1 MYIYMQ
7 LFTKYHPSIAPV
19 DYLNMIRVYW
29 YSGDMIGGLDYI
41 YAAEAAGIDFLNHTE
56 AGQLEY
62 IPQYKRKT
70 STPTTTTT
78 TDATA
83 TTTSNSTTT
92 SNNTSQVASTEDT
105 SSFLK
110 ERTSSRKSNSII
122 GRKIQAD
129 FVTFFHGKG
138 LRQLDQFYYLLL
150 DLVATG
156 HKIPRVLLNGLIMSG
171 GRLGQVC
178 IV

>member
-1 MYIYMQ
+1 
-7 LFTKYHPSIAPV
+7 
-19 DYLNMIRVYW
+19 MIRVYW
-29 YSGDMIGGLDYI
+29 YSGDMVGGLDYI

-70 STPTTTTT
+70 TTNTNT
-78 TDATA
+78 TDN
-83 TTTSNSTTT
+83 TTTSENNTT
-92 SNNTSQVASTEDT
+92 SPQVASTEDT

>member
-1 MYIYMQ
+1 M
-7 LFTKYHPSIAPV
+7 V
-19 DYLNMIRVYW
+19 
-29 YSGDMIGGLDYI
+29 GGLDYI
-41 YAAEAAGIDFLNHTE
+41 YAAEAAGIDFLNHSE
-56 AGQLEY
+56 AGQYEY

-70 STPTTTTT
+70 TTPTT

-83 TTTSNSTTT
+83 TTTSSSTTT
-92 SNNTSQVASTEDT
+92 TNNTSQVASTEDT

-150 DLVATG
+150 DLVAAG